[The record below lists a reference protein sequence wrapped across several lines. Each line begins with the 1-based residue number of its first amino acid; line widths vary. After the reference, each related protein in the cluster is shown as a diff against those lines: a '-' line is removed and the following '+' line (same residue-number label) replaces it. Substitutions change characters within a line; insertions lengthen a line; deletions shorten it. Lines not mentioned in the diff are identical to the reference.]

1 MQATTSPSEGGGLLH
16 RLIPRNSSARA
27 SAPTTQNQ
35 VAPPQNTANPSPHD
49 ASAAH
54 APLISFQNVYK
65 KIEKQLILRDIT
77 LSIFPGEIFGL
88 IGASG
93 AGKTTLL
100 RCLIGF
106 YKINSGMI
114 LYQDKDISKNPRLIR
129 TIFGFGS
136 QDNCFYEKLTLYEN
150 LHYFGQLYGVPEKII
165 KERAENLLGLVE
177 LTDFRNAQ
185 AKNLSGGMRRRLDL
199 ACSLMHSPKIL
210 ILDEPTAGLDP
221 GLRKHMWELITK
233 INATGTTIIVSSHLL
248 GEIGHFC
255 TRIGIINHGELL
267 KIGPP
272 DQLKDLYSKDEEIH
286 LETFP
291 GKYPQIAAEIRRE
304 RLPVNYITVHDHKLI
319 VYTSQAEFVL
329 HKILLILEAMRER
342 LLDVHVDKPS
352 LNEVFEALTEKQKI
366 RGSSED
372 QLVDYIKKIL
382 GRGYTKEQ
390 ARQTLLQQGWPEDV
404 VNAVMI
410 KMT

>member
-1 MQATTSPSEGGGLLH
+1 MQE
-16 RLIPRNSSARA
+16 
-27 SAPTTQNQ
+27 QQ
-35 VAPPQNTANPSPHD
+35 
-49 ASAAH
+49 

-65 KIEKQLILRDIT
+65 KIQKQLILKNINLT
-77 LSIFPGEIFGL
+77 IYPHEIFGL
-88 IGASG
+88 IGVSG

-106 YKINSGMI
+106 YKINSGII

-150 LHYFGQLYGVPEKII
+150 LHYFGQLYGVSEKEI
-165 KERAENLLGLVE
+165 KERAENLLALVE
-177 LTDFRNAQ
+177 LTESRNAL

-199 ACSLMHSPKIL
+199 ACSLMHSPRIL
-210 ILDEPTAGLDP
+210 ILDEPTSGLDP

-233 INATGTTIIVSSHLL
+233 INASGTTIIVSSHLL

-267 KIGPP
+267 RIASP
-272 DQLKDLYSKDEEIH
+272 DSLKDLYSRDEEIH

-291 GKYPQIAAEIRRE
+291 GRYQIIAGEIKRE
-304 RLPVNYITVHDHKLI
+304 KLPVNYITVHDHKLI
-319 VYTSQAEFVL
+319 AYTSQAEFVL
-329 HKILLILEAMRER
+329 HRILFILENMRER

-366 RGSSED
+366 KGMSED
-372 QLVDYIKKIL
+372 KLMEYMKQVLS
-382 GRGYTKEQ
+382 RGYTKDQ
-390 ARQTLLQQGWPEDV
+390 AKQVLIQQGWPEDV
-404 VNAVMI
+404 INSAMI
-410 KMT
+410 KLS